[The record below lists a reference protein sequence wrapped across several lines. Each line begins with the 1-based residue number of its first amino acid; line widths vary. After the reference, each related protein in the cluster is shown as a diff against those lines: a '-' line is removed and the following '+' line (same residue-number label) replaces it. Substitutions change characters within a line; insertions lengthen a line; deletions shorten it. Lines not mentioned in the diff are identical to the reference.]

1 MQKQNGYKFF
11 ENVTS
16 LHGRLNKA
24 DLKSLGITPE
34 LAKWQEAQWKRTDL
48 SVIPSSDEKKSNQK

>member
-16 LHGRLNKA
+16 LQGRLNKA
-24 DLKSLGITPE
+24 DLKSLGISAE
-34 LAKWQEAQWKRTDL
+34 SAKWQEDQWRRKDL